1 MKEKIKDYFT
11 EEYALW
17 ITQFGIDSNNFLAYS
32 GIAFWVFWAF
42 CMLTG
47 RRLKMYKK

>member
-11 EEYALW
+11 EEYPFWGTPFAVDAQN
-17 ITQFGIDSNNFLAYS
+17 ILAGS
-32 GIAFWVFWAF
+32 GIAFWGFWAF